1 MNYML
6 GSVNLRDFFFEG
18 LSSNIVEKKS
28 ELKNYCYRNM
38 CEMMMMVKG
47 KCFCVVMIIN
57 DKLFNLSCSLW
68 FLTNFFNIFI
78 IFNIFLRPI
87 CQNSFIHHNIIMGR
101 RLIFRFSKLYMNT
114 TQMCIV
120 NIFGDYRGN

>member
-6 GSVNLRDFFFEG
+6 GSVNLRDFFLRVFHQT
-18 LSSNIVEKKS
+18 LLKKKWV
-28 ELKNYCYRNM
+28 KNYCYRNM
-38 CEMMMMVKG
+38 CEMMMMMVEG